1 MFRVSNSVTNTLI
14 GCLCSLYSLCHFVFF
29 VAIDAYVPYVAFVI
43 CLCSLCFSP
52 IDSCRWWTTKLPTR
66 FGSMCRTR
74 VQALHVTTADVQREV
89 EQHSSSNI
97 WPHVDP
103 M

>member
-1 MFRVSNSVTNTLI
+1 
-14 GCLCSLYSLCHFVFF
+14 
-29 VAIDAYVPYVAFVI
+29 
-43 CLCSLCFSP
+43 
-52 IDSCRWWTTKLPTR
+52 
-66 FGSMCRTR
+66 